1 MFIATFGI
9 KIEQQFMARVAIK
22 VSGLFVPLTIHT
34 MDCLYHS
41 LVPGVMVCPQTII
54 VMHNKVL
61 K

>member
-1 MFIATFGI
+1 
-9 KIEQQFMARVAIK
+9 MARVAIK